1 MKYFNTSPNQEEPR
15 ADINMSP
22 LVDMVF
28 LLLIFF
34 MVTSVFV
41 SETGIEVKRP
51 QAQSATTQNL
61 RSLLVA
67 LTSDNRIYYGGAE
80 IPLNRVSAI
89 LSREFKGEPLPV
101 VILAD
106 ESSSTG
112 FLVQLIDQCKLSGA
126 TDVNVSATKP

>member
-67 LTSDNRIYYGGAE
+67 LTSDNRI
-80 IPLNRVSAI
+80 
-89 LSREFKGEPLPV
+89 
-101 VILAD
+101 
-106 ESSSTG
+106 
-112 FLVQLIDQCKLSGA
+112 
-126 TDVNVSATKP
+126 

>member
-1 MKYFNTSPNQEEPR
+1 
-15 ADINMSP
+15 MSP

-80 IPLNRVSAI
+80 IPLNSVSAI